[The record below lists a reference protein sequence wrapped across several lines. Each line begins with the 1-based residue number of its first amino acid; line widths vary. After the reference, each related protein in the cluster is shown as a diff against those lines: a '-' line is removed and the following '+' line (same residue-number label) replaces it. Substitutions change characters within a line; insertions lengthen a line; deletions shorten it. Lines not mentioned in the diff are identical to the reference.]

1 MYTITNLKPGVTIQL
16 EDGKPYEIVK
26 SEHTQMGRGG
36 GIMRTTLKN
45 LETGATLNRT
55 FKGEEK
61 IKEADLEEIE
71 AQFMYADK
79 NSFNFMDLE
88 TFEQFPLKSSIIGD
102 AHYFI
107 KKGQN
112 VKLLKFNDR
121 PITLKIPAKVTLKV
135 TETEPGIRGDTVSS
149 ATKPAKLETG
159 LTVQVPLF
167 IKQDDEVVI
176 NTREMTYVERA

>member
-16 EDGKPYEIVK
+16 EDGKPYENVK

-71 AQFMYADK
+71 AQFSYQD
-79 NSFNFMDLE
+79 NENFNFMDMAN
-88 TFEQFPLKSSIIGD
+88 FEQFAMNKKALGD
-102 AHYFI
+102 AIYF
-107 KKGQN
+107 
-112 VKLLKFNDR
+112 LKEGEN
-121 PITLKIPAKVTLKV
+121 
-135 TETEPGIRGDTVSS
+135 
-149 ATKPAKLETG
+149 
-159 LTVQVPLF
+159 
-167 IKQDDEVVI
+167 
-176 NTREMTYVERA
+176 